1 MGDYKITIKRI
12 TKNFLQNKKKIL
24 YIFYKNLQKI
34 EATLI
39 NKINKYY
46 TRIEKK
52 EGIF

>member
-1 MGDYKITIKRI
+1 MEDYKITIKGI
-12 TKNFLQNKKKIL
+12 TKNFLQNKKKIQ

-34 EATLI
+34 VAIQI

-46 TRIEKK
+46 SRIEKN